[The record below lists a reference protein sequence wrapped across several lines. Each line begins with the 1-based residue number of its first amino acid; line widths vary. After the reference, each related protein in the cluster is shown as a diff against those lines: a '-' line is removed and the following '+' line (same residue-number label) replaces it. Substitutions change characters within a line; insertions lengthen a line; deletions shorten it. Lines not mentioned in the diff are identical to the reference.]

1 MATATA
7 TPGGAAAA
15 DLDLLL
21 DRIESIHPDP
31 WHGVARADFVAAL
44 DRLKGDIGSMTSSQA
59 EVAVMRLVAMIS
71 AKGGDGHMFA
81 LPATGHEGPVLP
93 VRLYEFADGVH
104 LTAAMSG
111 YEELVGARL
120 LGVNGHPIEAVLAA
134 LEPLVPRDGPATVP
148 AFRPV
153 FLLRTEVLAGL
164 GLIGDGPVPLSVAG
178 PGTAPERTVTVT
190 PVPFAAYVDWAGPG
204 GMTSLPARSDTLYLE
219 DRGSVFWWEYLADS
233 RTLYAR
239 YTAVRRPDGA
249 ALAAFS
255 ARAAE
260 PDVDRVVLDLRQNPG
275 GDNRTYASLL
285 DAVQAPEV
293 DRPGHLVVM
302 VDRVTFSAAANL
314 ATQVEQST
322 SAVFAGEPMGGGLNF
337 WDDVTW
343 LDLPDLPV
351 PMRVGISRLYWE
363 MSTPDDPRLTIQPQ
377 IAVEVTSADYFAG
390 VDAALDAVL
399 AATPG
404 SDAAR

>member
-1 MATATA
+1 MVRDAADRVRRPAVPLFGFLLVGLVLVACGAPARTPYGPSVATATA

-164 GLIGDGPVPLSVAG
+164 GLIGDETGAAVRHQPRHST
-178 PGTAPERTVTVT
+178 GTNGDGHARALRGVR
-190 PVPFAAYVDWAGPG
+190 GLG
-204 GMTSLPARSDTLYLE
+204 GSQRGRLPA
-219 DRGSVFWWEYLADS
+219 GS
-233 RTLYAR
+233 
-239 YTAVRRPDGA
+239 
-249 ALAAFS
+249 
-255 ARAAE
+255 
-260 PDVDRVVLDLRQNPG
+260 
-275 GDNRTYASLL
+275 
-285 DAVQAPEV
+285 
-293 DRPGHLVVM
+293 
-302 VDRVTFSAAANL
+302 
-314 ATQVEQST
+314 
-322 SAVFAGEPMGGGLNF
+322 
-337 WDDVTW
+337 
-343 LDLPDLPV
+343 
-351 PMRVGISRLYWE
+351 I
-363 MSTPDDPRLTIQPQ
+363 
-377 IAVEVTSADYFAG
+377 
-390 VDAALDAVL
+390 
-399 AATPG
+399 
-404 SDAAR
+404 